1 MKKLELYKSA
11 SDFAFA
17 SLAQTDPAALD
28 IAAAEAFQAAKYD
41 SRDYQ
46 YWRQSVTSLR
56 NTFGQ
61 LANQLA
67 PSAQQDANK
76 PKTAAPAAPIPT
88 PASS

>member
-11 SDFAFA
+11 SDFAFG

-41 SRDYQ
+41 ARDYQ
-46 YWRQSVTSLR
+46 YWRQSVTQCR
-56 NTFGQ
+56 NQFSQ
-61 LANQLA
+61 LSNVLA
-67 PSAQQDANK
+67 PSAQADASK
-76 PKTAAPAAPIPT
+76 SKIAPAAPT